1 MNISIISNFLKT
13 IRFKKSKLTCISS
26 NFKFTKKKKKSRTIT
41 PISFDQKFYN
51 AIDKNFNLQIKHFQ
65 YQLP

>member
-26 NFKFTKKKKKSRTIT
+26 NFKTKKKKTRTIT